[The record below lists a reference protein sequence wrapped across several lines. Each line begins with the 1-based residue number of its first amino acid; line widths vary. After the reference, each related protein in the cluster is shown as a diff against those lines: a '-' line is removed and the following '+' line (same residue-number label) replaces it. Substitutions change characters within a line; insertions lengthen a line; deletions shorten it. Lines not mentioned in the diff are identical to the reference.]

1 MAWVCLRSHE
11 MNTSLIM
18 QFTKLTD
25 LAAAIGK
32 VEAVSA
38 SRMSEV
44 FELQVMHGNL
54 YAESN

>member
-1 MAWVCLRSHE
+1 MAWMCLRSHE

-18 QFTKLTD
+18 HFTRLTD
-25 LAAAIGK
+25 LAAAVGK
-32 VEAVSA
+32 VEAVNA

-54 YAESN
+54 YAE